1 MSRLAIRQHPCHNTN
16 SLKIK
21 NVREHSFGGLNM
33 ENTNTTLTHSRTFS
47 KNQKWVIASTSSGFA
62 LENMDVLF
70 LSFAM
75 SSMIGQLHLSGG
87 AAGLIGSI
95 TNLGMLFGGI
105 IFGLV
110 GDRFGR
116 VKTFTYTI
124 FIFAFA
130 TAMMALANN
139 IAVIYLL
146 RFLAGIGAGGEYGVG
161 ISMIAESFHKN
172 QIGKM
177 TSVAAIGGQVGA
189 ILAAVTAALVIPHL
203 GWHAL
208 FLVGIVPVVLT
219 YFVRRHLT
227 ETAEFV
233 QAKQQETESTTKA
246 VFKYMF
252 SSPKLAYQSFALM
265 IMTTVQIAGYF
276 GLMNW
281 LPIIVQKQLG
291 LNVSGSS
298 LWMIST
304 IIGMSL
310 GMMTFGSILDFF
322 GPRRAFGIFLIASA
336 AMVFTITLA
345 HNTVSLLIIGA
356 IVGFFS
362 NGMFGGYGAVI
373 SRLYPTEIRS
383 TANNVIVNIGR
394 AVGGFSSVVIGILMD
409 HYSLTVVMGF
419 LSILYIVSF
428 ITMITLPGLKQ
439 LNSRQKA

>member
-1 MSRLAIRQHPCHNTN
+1 
-16 SLKIK
+16 
-21 NVREHSFGGLNM
+21 M
-33 ENTNTTLTHSRTFS
+33 ENTNASLTHSHTFT

-95 TNLGMLFGGI
+95 TNLGMLFGGV

-139 IAVIYLL
+139 ITLIYIL

-161 ISMIAESFHKN
+161 ISLIAESFHKN

-177 TSVAAIGGQVGA
+177 TSVAAIGGQIGA
-189 ILAAVTAALVIPHL
+189 ILAAVTAALVIPTL

-208 FLVGIVPVVLT
+208 FLLGIVPVVLT

-227 ETAEFV
+227 ETTEFV
-233 QAKQQETESTTKA
+233 QAKKTEKESTTSA

-298 LWMIST
+298 LWMIAT

-310 GMMTFGSILDFF
+310 GMMTFGSILDYF

-345 HNTVSLLIIGA
+345 HNTISLLIIGA

-409 HYSLTVVMGF
+409 HYSLTIVMAF
-419 LSILYIVSF
+419 LSVLYIISF
-428 ITMITLPGLKQ
+428 ITMITLPGLKKMS
-439 LNSRQKA
+439 LNQSTPN